1 MISTRRRIHAAF
13 LLALPII
20 VAWFGL
26 SVATAVCAVLLMLV
40 WRWLIVL
47 SGIVAPEKSPD
58 LVLETIGTS
67 HFVEKVRWCMD
78 RLTLEYTERQAVG
91 ILGVMFLGRTVP
103 QLKVKTGLVQSVIGN
118 SSDIL
123 RYLWATNQA
132 SENNEAGFL
141 EPTAER
147 LTLERRLDRYGRDLQ
162 VWVYYHILSDRNL
175 TLHAWGADSPT
186 VPHWQRIV
194 AKAVYPLSALFLR
207 KSFSITDAHY
217 AKVVHNIEELLNAI
231 ETQLA
236 DGRRS
241 VLGGAA
247 TNYTDLEFA
256 AMSGLWLQP
265 TTYAAGN
272 ADSSRFKHDELPA
285 KMREDIERWIEDHP
299 KSISFVERL
308 YEEER

>member
-1 MISTRRRIHAAF
+1 
-13 LLALPII
+13 
-20 VAWFGL
+20 
-26 SVATAVCAVLLMLV
+26 
-40 WRWLIVL
+40 
-47 SGIVAPEKSPD
+47 
-58 LVLETIGTS
+58 
-67 HFVEKVRWCMD
+67 MD
-78 RLTLEYTERQAVG
+78 RLQLEYTERQAAG

-103 QLKVKTGLVQSVIGN
+103 QLKARTGLVQSVIGN

-132 SENNEAGFL
+132 SVNVAASFL

-162 VWVYYHILSDRNL
+162 VWVYYHILPDRNL
-175 TLHAWGADSPT
+175 TLHAWGANSPR
-186 VPHWQRIV
+186 VPRWQRLV
-194 AKAVYPLSALFLR
+194 AKATFPLTALFLR

-217 AKVVHNIEELLNAI
+217 AKVVQNIEELLNET

-241 VLGGAA
+241 ILGGDVN
-247 TNYTDLEFA
+247 NYTDLEFA

-265 TTYAAGN
+265 PRYAAGM
-272 ADSSRFKHDELPA
+272 ADSSRFKHDDLPV
-285 KMREDIERWIEDHP
+285 KMRADIDRWIEDHP

>member
-26 SVATAVCAVLLMLV
+26 NVATAVGAVLLMLL

-47 SGIVAPEKSPD
+47 SGFVVPEKSPD
-58 LVLETIGTS
+58 LVLETIGIS

-78 RLTLEYTERQAVG
+78 RLGVEYTEQQAAG

-103 QLKVKTGLVQSVIGN
+103 QLKVKTGLVQSSIGN

-132 SENNEAGFL
+132 SEKVEAKFL

-175 TLHAWGADSPT
+175 TLHAWGANSPK
-186 VPHWQRIV
+186 VPRWQRAV
-194 AKAVYPLSALFLR
+194 ARAIFPLSVLFLR
-207 KSFSITDAHY
+207 KSFAITDAHY
-217 AKVVHNIEELLNAI
+217 AKVVQNIEELLN
-231 ETQLA
+231 ETETSLA
-236 DGRRS
+236 DGRKS
-241 VLGGAA
+241 ILGGDLK
-247 TNYTDLEFA
+247 NYTDLEFA

-265 TTYAAGN
+265 PRYAAGN
-272 ADSSRFKHDELPA
+272 AENSRFKRNDLPD
-285 KMREDIERWIEDHP
+285 KMRADIERWIEDHP
-299 KSISFVERL
+299 KSISFVAGL

>member
-1 MISTRRRIHAAF
+1 M
-13 LLALPII
+13 LALPII
-20 VAWFGL
+20 VAWYGL
-26 SVATAVCAVLLMLV
+26 SVATAVGAVLLALV

-78 RLTLEYTERQAVG
+78 RLNVEYTERQAAG

-132 SENNEAGFL
+132 SENQTSENNDANFL

-175 TLHAWGADSPT
+175 TLHAWGASSPR

-194 AKAVYPLSALFLR
+194 AKAIFPLSAVFLR

-217 AKVVHNIEELLNAI
+217 AKVVQNIEELLNET

-241 VLGGAA
+241 VLGGAV

-265 TTYAAGN
+265 SNYAAGN
-272 ADSSRFKHDELPA
+272 ADSSRFKHDDLPT

>member
-1 MISTRRRIHAAF
+1 
-13 LLALPII
+13 LPII

-26 SVATAVCAVLLMLV
+26 NVATAVGAVLLMLV

-47 SGIVAPEKSPD
+47 SGIVAPEKAPD

-78 RLTLEYTERQAVG
+78 RLNVEYTERQAAG

-103 QLKVKTGLVQSVIGN
+103 QLKIKTGLVQSVIGN

-123 RYLWATNQA
+123 RYLWATNHA
-132 SENNEAGFL
+132 AENGDTNFL
-141 EPTAER
+141 QPTAER

-175 TLHAWGADSPT
+175 TLHAWGANSPQ

-194 AKAVYPLSALFLR
+194 AKAIFPLSAAFLR
-207 KSFSITDAHY
+207 KSFSITEAHY
-217 AKVVHNIEELLNAI
+217 AKVVHNIEELLNET

-241 VLGGAA
+241 ILGGDIN
-247 TNYTDLEFA
+247 NYTDLEFA

-265 TTYAAGN
+265 PRYAAGK
-272 ADSSRFKHDELPA
+272 ADSSRFKHEDLPV
-285 KMREDIERWIEDHP
+285 KMRADIDRWIEDHP

>member
-26 SVATAVCAVLLMLV
+26 NVATAVAAVLLMLV

-47 SGIVAPEKSPD
+47 SGIVAPGKTPD

-67 HFVEKVRWCMD
+67 HFVEKLRWCMD
-78 RLTLEYTERQAVG
+78 RLKLVYTERQAAG

-103 QLKVKTGLVQSVIGN
+103 QLKLRTGLVQSVIGH

-123 RYLWATNQA
+123 RYLWAANQA
-132 SENNEAGFL
+132 VENGDAKFL

-147 LTLERRLDRYGRDLQ
+147 LALERRLDRYGRDLQ

-175 TLHAWGADSPT
+175 ALHAWGANSPQ
-186 VPHWQRIV
+186 VPHWQRII
-194 AKAVYPLSALFLR
+194 AKVIYPLSAVFLR
-207 KSFSITDAHY
+207 KSFSINDVHY
-217 AKVVHNIEELLNAI
+217 AKVVHNIEELLNET

-241 VLGGAA
+241 ILGGD
-247 TNYTDLEFA
+247 TNNYTDLDFA

-265 TTYAAGN
+265 QRYAAGK
-272 ADSSRFKHDELPA
+272 ADNSRFTHEDLPA
-285 KMREDIERWIEDHP
+285 KMRADIDRWVEDHP
-299 KSISFVERL
+299 KAISFVERL